1 MTKIAIVDLIGLTYD
16 PTTLDKFGLGGSE
29 SAVIYMARE
38 LKRVGFDV
46 TVFNNCIDSRAKE
59 GVYDG
64 VTYIDNQRLHHP
76 NDYTCDVLIVS
87 RTVVPFLPEKY
98 WKDVNYEPKVFQ
110 QLRNSAK
117 KKILWLHDTFCSGDH
132 LLEEL
137 IMNGDIDEVFT
148 LSDFHTTYFANSNH
162 GRRRNFEVLKNKI
175 FMTRNG
181 IKRHIKDVDIYKKDK
196 NLFVYNASITKGMLP
211 LVENIWPLVKKQIPE
226 AKLKVIGGY
235 YRFRDGAPP
244 DAQEETWHRL
254 IARPEMKQL
263 DIEFTGV
270 IPQTQIA
277 AILAEAS
284 FMIFPGAFPETF
296 GISSLESLAYN
307 TPLITTRFGALE
319 ETAVDMACY
328 KIDYAIEPNNLF
340 PDINKDHQVK
350 KFVDLVVAA
359 YRSPY
364 LHAQKM
370 QYCNIVHDICEWDT
384 VALQWKQHIYK
395 ILGLYLPV
403 EDYKKVSYINQ
414 KVHEVYTRRYSNPEE
429 WRPVYNYP
437 QQHISIVSPFY
448 NASSYI
454 ADCILSVASQDYEN
468 YTHHLIDDA
477 STDDSFEIAKNT
489 INSLPENIRKKFKLI
504 KNGDN
509 RGAVANQ
516 VLTIVSCADD
526 DIIMLLDGDDK
537 LINDNTIFQY
547 YNSTYDGSTE
557 FTYGSMWSMVDSI
570 PLIAQPYP
578 EHIKVNKE
586 YRKHLFAWNMP
597 YTHLRTFK
605 KYLINSVKMSK
616 FQDEYGKWFRAGGDT
631 AIFYNLI
638 EQADPLKVKALPK
651 IVYNYNDRNPL
662 NDYKINGYEQTKTA
676 QRVLKTSSPE
686 IIPTQNM
693 TPVHKKKVLLAIPT
707 AKYIES
713 ETFKSIF
720 DLEVPDDIELT
731 FQYFYGYNI
740 DQVRNLI
747 AHWAIHYDY
756 LFSVDS
762 DIVLPKD
769 CLMKMYHHNVDMV
782 SGIYIQRKPNEEI
795 LEIYRKNGQGGVSNI
810 PLVHLLPQGLHE
822 IDGCGF
828 GCVLVKSEVIR
839 KVGYPQFVYK
849 SALDHSQTISEDIDF
864 CRKAKN
870 KGARIFV
877 DSSIICEH
885 IGSTKYLPAA
895 LDSEKQKQRYL
906 NELRTSNIFPTEHV
920 NYLQSLKRQGKEP
933 KVIYDIGSCILH
945 WTDVAK
951 NIWKNSDIVLFDA
964 FSSAEFL
971 YKESGL
977 KYHVGVLSDSSHKEV
992 KFYENFFSPGGNSY
1006 YKQNGE
1012 VIPDSAHFFTEE
1024 HAVLKTT
1031 RSLDDVV
1038 KYNNFPLPDLIKMD
1052 IQGAEL
1058 DVLKGAQYTLQN
1070 CKDVILELQHTEYN
1084 KGAPQKDEVIE
1095 YMKSIGFHF
1104 VKSFAMT
1111 PYDGDYHFTRK

>member
-1 MTKIAIVDLIGLTYD
+1 MVKIAIVDLIGLTYD
-16 PTTLDKFGLGGSE
+16 PTTLEKYGLGGSE

-38 LKRVGFDV
+38 LQKKGFEV
-46 TVFNNCIDSRAKE
+46 TVFNNCIDSRAQE

-64 VTYIDNQRLHHP
+64 VRYVDNQRLHQP

-87 RTVVPFLPEKY
+87 RTVIPFLPERY
-98 WKDVNYEPKVFQ
+98 WKDVNYNPGVYQ
-110 QLRNSAK
+110 QLKNSAK
-117 KKILWLHDTFCSGDH
+117 KKILWLHDTFCSGDN

-137 IMNGDIDEVFT
+137 VMDGHIDEVFT

-181 IKRHIKDVDIYKKDK
+181 IKRHIKEVDVTKKDP

-211 LVENIWPLVKKQIPE
+211 LVENIWPQVKRRIPT

-244 DAQEETWHRL
+244 DAQEETWHKL
-254 IARPEMKQL
+254 IARPEMKAM

-270 IPQTQIA
+270 IPQNQIA
-277 AILAEAS
+277 EILAESS

-340 PDINKDHQVK
+340 TDINKDAQVQ
-350 KFVDLVVAA
+350 KFVNVVVAA
-359 YRSPY
+359 YNNPY

-384 VALQWKQHIYK
+384 VALQWKQHLYK

-403 EDYKKVSYINQ
+403 DEYKKVSYVNQ

-429 WRPVYNYP
+429 WQPVRSYP
-437 QQHISIVSPFY
+437 QQHLSIVSPFY
-448 NASSYI
+448 NAKDYI

-477 STDDSFEIAKNT
+477 STDGSFEIAKNT
-489 INSLPENIRKKFKLI
+489 INSLPESIRSRFKLI
-504 KNGDN
+504 RNGVN
-509 RGAVANQ
+509 QGAVANQ
-516 VLTIVSCADD
+516 VLTIVSCSDE
-526 DIIMLLDGDDK
+526 DIILMLDGDDK
-537 LINDNTIFQY
+537 LVNDNNIFQY
-547 YNSTYDGSTE
+547 YNSIYDGTTE
-557 FTYGSMWSMVDSI
+557 FTYGSMWSMVDNI

-578 EHIKVNKE
+578 EHIKQNRE

-605 KYLINSVKMSK
+605 KYLFNDIEMSA
-616 FQDEYGKWFRAGGDT
+616 FQNEHGKWFRAGGDT
-631 AIFYNLI
+631 AIFYNTI
-638 EQADPLKVKALPK
+638 EKAEPSKVKALQK
-651 IVYNYNDRNPL
+651 IVYNYNDKNPL
-662 NDYKINGYEQTKTA
+662 NDYKVHGVEQTNTA
-676 QRVLKTSSPE
+676 NKVLNNVIKTST
-686 IIPTQNM
+686 INTMPTQM
-693 TPVHKKKVLLAIPT
+693 KKKILLAIPT

-720 DLEVPDDIELT
+720 DLDVPDDVELT

-740 DQVRNLI
+740 DQIRNLI

-769 CLMKMYHHNVDMV
+769 CLTKMLQHDKDMV
-782 SGIYIQRKPNEEI
+782 SGVYIQRKADQEI
-795 LEIYRKNGQGGVSNI
+795 LEIYRKNEHGGVSNVPFI
-810 PLVHLLPQGLHE
+810 FLQPAGLHP

-839 KVGYPQFVYK
+839 RIGYPQFVYK
-849 SALDHSQTISEDIDF
+849 SALNHINTISEDVYF
-864 CRKAKN
+864 CTKAREL
-870 KGARIFV
+870 GFQIFV
-877 DSSIICEH
+877 DSTIVCNH
-885 IGSTKYLPAA
+885 IGNTVFVPKDIMSEEQQKNYL
-895 LDSEKQKQRYL
+895 RYL
-906 NELRTSNIFPTEHV
+906 STLDFRKEDTD
-920 NYLQSLKRQGKEP
+920 YLKTLKKTGVSP
-933 KVIYDIGSCILH
+933 KVIYDIGACTGN
-945 WTDVAK
+945 WTREARKVWD
-951 NIWKNSDIVLFDA
+951 NSKFVLFEA
-964 FSSAEFL
+964 MPQVEFL
-971 YKESGL
+971 LKETGFD
-977 KYHVGVLSDSSHKEV
+977 YHIGVLSDASHKEV
-992 KFYENFFSPGGNSY
+992 EFFENVWQPGGNSY
-1006 YKQNGE
+1006 YREIGHPE
-1012 VIPDSAHFFTEE
+1012 SGRVFSDAHM
-1024 HAVLKTT
+1024 VKKTT

-1038 KYNNFPLPDLIKMD
+1038 RYNNFPLPELMKIDV
-1052 IQGAEL
+1052 QGCEV
-1058 DVLKGAQYTLQN
+1058 DVLKGAEYTLSK
-1070 CKDVILELQHTEYN
+1070 CTDLLIELQHTEYN
-1084 KGAPQKDEVIE
+1084 QGAPLKDEAIQFLN
-1095 YMKSIGFHF
+1095 SIGFKQKH
-1104 VKSFAMT
+1104 AMT
-1111 PYDGDYHFTRK
+1111 PAPFDGDYHFVRVK